1 MYRGLIPTT
10 QGSLIT
16 VEIDD
21 GDSAVYDL
29 RFPAEE
35 PLVIEWSD
43 MSKQETILGSMA
55 TLRILSPGDRTY
67 IGLYTTVPGS
77 IYLRVYKDGRL
88 WWMGS
93 LDTEFYEEPFSAK
106 DNYEVSLSFSDFG
119 ILDRMQYALTGVVS
133 LRDVVDHALSSA
145 GIGELPISTLISTA
159 LTTGEAL
166 TLDKVCV
173 RSDNFTDEAGDTMS
187 LYEVLE
193 GVLLPLGLHIRQ
205 WNGGIMLYDLH
216 TVATQTEHNV
226 IEWRGQ
232 DQTLGVDSVA
242 NSAVV
247 TFSPYADNT
256 IVPEDEAFQPFDVDP
271 DQINL
276 TTSEVS
282 GAVGGS
288 QFHTYY
294 IDYSNVGGDDFD
306 YYRLGFTFHYKSPI
320 VMPSYIVQVDSHVR
334 NYRIVSH
341 SSGDDSQGL
350 ALIAVKNKHNTI
362 EGDSNPY
369 IYGLSLSTA
378 YTTAY
383 EPLMTMKR
391 VYVSGQSQSSAIDF
405 IRLQMEMMIDGRYN
419 PFEESNGDNDGTRNE
434 YYNCRAGY
442 VMLPFT
448 ATIYSAQ
455 SDGEALYH
463 YDNYSPMADND
474 ARPTFAYTEGRWAEG
489 AGSAGS
495 AWLSW
500 YDTQDRA
507 EKSGTQGFSVN
518 RQYIGQTTRD
528 LYESFANMEGGQY
541 IPLPP
546 VSGWL
551 EVVIYRN
558 VSIYDY
564 NNKNNDR
571 ASELLRYA
579 RWWLVGWP
587 TIDILRRGATM
598 HEPPAE
604 DIVYSGTLDAHA
616 RDAIEIDTI
625 CGTSSQSMPTARGL
639 YLNTDGTPI
648 ARLTRAQ
655 RTDSVEQ
662 LLIGTLHSQYATRHV
677 TLSGTLRVEIDDRSS
692 ITYTDNTLSDVVL
705 LPMSEVW
712 DMHTEEVEMT
722 LVEVTPDEYTTE

>member
-1 MYRGLIPTT
+1 MYRGIIPTT
-10 QGSLIT
+10 HGSLIT

-21 GDSAVYDL
+21 GDSTVHDL

-77 IYLRVYKDGRL
+77 IYLRVFKGDGL
-88 WWMGS
+88 WWIGS

-119 ILDRMQYALTGVVS
+119 ILDRMQYELTGVVS
-133 LRDVVDHALSSA
+133 LQDVVDHALSSA

-193 GVLLPLGLHIRQ
+193 GVLLPLGLKIRQ
-205 WNGGIMLYDLH
+205 WNGSVILYDLH
-216 TVATQTEHNV
+216 SVAMQTEHNV
-226 IEWRGQ
+226 IEWRGE
-232 DQTLGVDSVA
+232 DQVLGVDSVA
-242 NSAVV
+242 NSAVI
-247 TFSPYADNT
+247 TFSPYADNAV
-256 IVPEDEAFQPFDVDP
+256 VPEDEEFQPFDVDP
-271 DQINL
+271 DQTNL
-276 TTSEVS
+276 TTSESS

-288 QFHTYY
+288 QFRTFY
-294 IDYSNVGGDDFD
+294 IDYSNAGGDDFD

-320 VMPSYIVQVDSHVR
+320 VMPSYITQVDSHVR

-341 SSGDDSQGL
+341 SSGEDSQGL
-350 ALIAVKNKHNTI
+350 ALIVCKNKHNTI
-362 EGDSNPY
+362 EGDSAPY
-369 IYGLSLSTA
+369 LTGLSLSTA
-378 YTTAY
+378 YTTDY
-383 EPLMTMKR
+383 EPLMKMKR
-391 VYVSGQSQSSAIDF
+391 VYVSGQSQTSAIDF
-405 IRLQMEMMIDGRYN
+405 LRLQMEMMIDGRYN
-419 PFEESNGDNDGTRNE
+419 PFEESNSDNDGTRNE

-448 ATIYSAQ
+448 ATLYS
-455 SDGEALYH
+455 SENGGEALYY
-463 YDNYSPMADND
+463 YDNYTSMADND
-474 ARPTFAYTEGRWAEG
+474 VRPSFGYTQGQWVQ
-489 AGSAGS
+489 GSAQVGS

-500 YDTQDRA
+500 YDTDDRA
-507 EKSGTQGFSVN
+507 EKSGTQGFCAN

-528 LYESFANMEGGQY
+528 LYESFANMDDGQY

-558 VSIYDY
+558 VSIYDF

-571 ASELLRYA
+571 ASELLQYA
-579 RWWLVGWP
+579 RWWLVKWP

-604 DIVYSGTLDAHA
+604 DIEYSGTLDTHA
-616 RDAIEIDTI
+616 RDPIEIDTI

-648 ARLTRAQ
+648 AHLTRAQ

-677 TLSGTLRVEIDDRSS
+677 TLSGILRVEIDDHSS
-692 ITYTDNTLSDVVL
+692 ITYKDNTLSDVVL

-712 DMHTEEVEMT
+712 NMHTEEVEMT

>member
-1 MYRGLIPTT
+1 MYRGIIPTT

-21 GDSAVYDL
+21 GNSTVYDL

-77 IYLRVYKDGRL
+77 IYLRVFKGDTL
-88 WWMGS
+88 WWIGS
-93 LDTEFYEEPFSAK
+93 LDTEFYEEPFSTNE
-106 DNYEVSLSFSDFG
+106 NYEVSLSFSDFG
-119 ILDRMQYALTGVVS
+119 ILDRMQYELTGVVS
-133 LRDVVDHALSSA
+133 LQAIVDHALSSA
-145 GIGELPISTLISTA
+145 GIEVLPISTLISTA

-193 GVLLPLGLHIRQ
+193 GVLLPLGLKIRQ
-205 WNGGIMLYDLH
+205 WNGGVMLYDLH
-216 TVATQTEHNV
+216 AMATQTEHNV
-226 IEWRGQ
+226 IEWRGE
-232 DQTLGVDSVA
+232 DQMLGVDSVA
-242 NSAVV
+242 NSAVI
-247 TFSPYADNT
+247 TFSPYADNV
-256 IVPEDEAFQPFDVDP
+256 IVPEDEEFQPFDVDP
-271 DQINL
+271 DQINI
-276 TTSEVS
+276 TTSESS

-288 QFHTYY
+288 QFRTFY
-294 IDYSNVGGDDFD
+294 IDYSNAGGDDFD

-320 VMPSYIVQVDSHVR
+320 VLPSCVVQVDSHAR

-341 SSGDDSQGL
+341 SSGEDSQGL
-350 ALIAVKNKHNTI
+350 ALIVCKNKHNTI
-362 EGDSNPY
+362 EGDSLPY
-369 IYGLSLSTA
+369 LTGLSLSTA
-378 YTTAY
+378 YTTDY
-383 EPLMTMKR
+383 EPLMKMKR
-391 VYVSGQSQSSAIDF
+391 VYVSGQSQTSTLDF

-419 PFEESNGDNDGTRNE
+419 PFEESNSDNDGTRNE

-448 ATIYSAQ
+448 ATLYS
-455 SDGEALYH
+455 SENGGEALYY
-463 YDNYSPMADND
+463 YDNYTLMADND
-474 ARPTFAYTEGRWAEG
+474 VRPSFVYTQGRWVQ
-489 AGSAGS
+489 GSAVVGS

-500 YDTQDRA
+500 YDTDDRA
-507 EKSGTQGFSVN
+507 EKSGTQGFCAN

-528 LYESFANMEGGQY
+528 LYESFANMDDGQY

-558 VSIYDY
+558 VSIYDF

-571 ASELLRYA
+571 ASELLQYA
-579 RWWLVGWP
+579 RWWLVRWP

-598 HEPPAE
+598 YEPPSE

-616 RDAIEIDTI
+616 RDPIEIDTI

-648 ARLTRAQ
+648 AHLTRAQ

-677 TLSGTLRVEIDDRSS
+677 TLSGILHVEIDDRSS
-692 ITYTDNTLSDVVL
+692 ITYKDNTLRDVVL

-712 DMHTEEVEMT
+712 NMHTEEVEMT